1 MTTRIN
7 YITWTFE
14 LVKGTDSNLLFDNE
28 FNYGITCYNDAHVYV
43 SKDLPIDLRKRT
55 LLHETVHAILFSYML
70 RKYESFTEEEL
81 ADFVAKYFDEIYM
94 ITNNIMRGWA
104 NEVRTEI

>member
-7 YITWTFE
+7 DITWTFE
-14 LVKGTDSNLLFDNE
+14 LVKGTNSNLLFDNE

-81 ADFVAKYFDEIYM
+81 ADFVAKYFDEIYT

>member
-1 MTTRIN
+1 MTVLIN
-7 YITWTFE
+7 NISWTFD
-14 LVKGTDSNLLFDNE
+14 LVKGTDSNLLYNND

-81 ADFVAKYFDEIYM
+81 ADFVAKYFDIIYT
-94 ITNNIMRGWA
+94 ITNNVMRGWA

>member
-1 MTTRIN
+1 MTIRIN
-7 YITWTFE
+7 DIIWTFD

-28 FNYGITCYNDAHVYV
+28 FVYGITCYNDAHVYV
-43 SKDLPIDLRKRT
+43 SKDLPIELRKRT

-81 ADFVAKYFDEIYM
+81 ADFVAKYYDKIYS
-94 ITNNIMRGWA
+94 ISKDVMRGWK
-104 NEVRTEI
+104 NELRTEN